1 MAGGLLSTINDAYQ
15 QYIGQPFVRSAPGQM
30 AAGFLGVPSQGTS
43 PDAYKTGEG
52 LGMLPGLN
60 APKGA
65 FQVAVKAAANAP
77 EIVDAGKTG
86 LGLIFG
92 SNALKHGVKASDAI
106 TAERLMKN
114 GMTEKELF
122 QQSKGMFQGPD
133 GLWRRMTSD
142 LAYEKPFVDTIRQ
155 LERSNNLN
163 GDFSLGQLYT
173 NKELFEAY
181 PDLSKIKVTFDWNM
195 QSNKHGSYSPS
206 TKTLRL
212 NPNSKPTDMYETL
225 IHEIQHG
232 IQTKEKWQQGG
243 NPFSMLPP
251 NVQRATGHAE
261 AAKAK
266 ILDRVTDVS
275 KRHGIPRDDIINATR
290 FVALSKAGIDT
301 TPQMK
306 DAHARL
312 SGIVGADDLKEV
324 IKDYA
329 SYGDIQAKTAKHT
342 EAAFGDYKKLQG
354 EAEAREVERQLQS
367 ERGRPGLNAP
377 SGKYDNMY
385 FGSLLKR
392 GDTSS
397 QGVDIDWKANPLMIN
412 ELLNDSIR

>member
-30 AAGFLGVPSQGTS
+30 AAGFLGVPSQNTS

-65 FQVAVKAAANAP
+65 FQVAAKAAANAP
-77 EIVDAGKTG
+77 ELLEAGKTG

-92 SNALKHGVKASDAI
+92 ANALKHGVKPSDAI

-122 QQSKGMFQGPD
+122 NQSNGLFQGPD

-142 LAYEKPFVDTIRQ
+142 LAHEKPFIDTIRQ
-155 LERSNNLN
+155 LDRSNSLN

-173 NKELFEAY
+173 NKQLFEAY
-181 PDLSKIKVTFDWNM
+181 PELSKVKVTFDWNM
-195 QSNKHGSYSPS
+195 KSNQHGSYSPS
-206 TKTLRL
+206 TKTLKL
-212 NPNSKPTDMYETL
+212 NPNSKPSEMYETL

-232 IQTKEKWQQGG
+232 IQTQEKWQQGG
-243 NPFSMLPP
+243 NAFSMLPE
-251 NVQRATGHAE
+251 NVQRAVGHAE

-266 ILDRVTDVS
+266 ILERVVDVS
-275 KRHGIPRDDIINATR
+275 KRHNIPRDDIINATR
-290 FVALSKAGIDT
+290 FVALSNTGIDT
-301 TPQMK
+301 TPAMK

-312 SGIVGADDLKEV
+312 MGIVGANDLKEV

-329 SYGDIQAKTAKHT
+329 RYGDIQAKTASHSEK
-342 EAAFGDYKKLQG
+342 AFMDYKKLQG

-377 SGKYDNMY
+377 SGKYDNTY
-385 FGSLLKR
+385 FGSLIKK
-392 GDTSS
+392 GDKTSA
-397 QGVDIDWKANPLMIN
+397 GVDVHWKDNPLMIN
-412 ELLNDSIR
+412 ELINDSIR